1 VVSLDTATPAG
12 EAERVLRTTSPTL
25 RTLERRDRDAVLA
38 LCATDPVANVMVA
51 ERVER
56 VGSEPVRLGGEIW
69 GWFSGGELTAACW
82 SGANLVP
89 VNAGSEDAQEAFAE
103 RARRHP
109 GRYSSLF
116 GPAGAVLGIWSR
128 LQQHGWRAAQV
139 RPCQPLFVMRQPSVV
154 PADAGVRRAALD
166 EMATVLPASVAMFTE
181 EVGYSPLRGDGG
193 ASYRRR
199 VSELIADQRTFVRRD
214 GDTVVFKAD
223 LGALSTQVG
232 QVHGVWIDPRF
243 RGQGLAAPAMAAVV
257 AQALEVAPVVSLYV
271 NDFNAPAL
279 ATYRRVGFEQVG
291 SFATVLF

>member
-1 VVSLDTATPAG
+1 M
-12 EAERVLRTTSPTL
+12 LRTTSPTL
-25 RTLERRDRDAVLA
+25 RTLERRDRDAIVA

-89 VNAGSEDAQEAFAE
+89 VNATSPEVQDAFAE

-116 GPAGAVLGIWSR
+116 GPADAVLGIWAR
-128 LQQHGWRAAQV
+128 LERHGWRAAQV
-139 RPCQPLFVMRQPSVV
+139 RPRQPLFAMSRPSDI
-154 PADAGVRRAALD
+154 PPDGRVRHAHLD
-166 EMATVLPASVAMFTE
+166 EMAAVLPASIAMFTE
-181 EVGYSPLRGDGG
+181 EVGYSPMRGDGG
-193 ASYRRR
+193 VSYRRR

-214 GDTVVFKAD
+214 GDVVVFKAD
-223 LGALSTQVG
+223 LGALSKEVA

-243 RGQGLAAPAMAAVV
+243 RGQGLAGPAMASVV
-257 AQALEVAPVVSLYV
+257 AQALDVAPVVSLYV

-291 SFATVLF
+291 CFATVLF

>member
-1 VVSLDTATPAG
+1 M
-12 EAERVLRTTSPTL
+12 LRTTSPTL
-25 RTLERRDRDAVLA
+25 RTLERRDRAAVLA
-38 LCATDPVANVMVA
+38 LCATDPVANVMLA

-69 GWFSGGELTAACW
+69 GWFEGGELTAACW

-89 VNAGSEDAQEAFAE
+89 VNAGSPAAQDAFAA
-103 RARRHP
+103 RAARHR

-116 GPAGAVLGIWSR
+116 GPADAVLGIWAR
-128 LQQHGWRAAQV
+128 LEQQGWRAGQV
-139 RPCQPLFVMRQPSVV
+139 RPCQPLFELRRPSDV
-154 PADAGVRRAALD
+154 PADPLVRRARLD
-166 EMATVLPASVAMFTE
+166 EIATVLPASVAMFTE

-193 ASYRRR
+193 LSYRRR

-214 GDTVVFKAD
+214 ADTVVFKAD
-223 LGALSTQVG
+223 LGALSHQVA
-232 QVHGVWIDPRF
+232 QVHGVWVDPRF
-243 RGQGLAAPAMAAVV
+243 RGQGRAAPAMASVV

-271 NDFNAPAL
+271 NDFNLPAL